1 MEQLN
6 LFTKTVDDTRQLTN
20 GREIVENNLRDQLNL
35 FHAEPGL
42 KIRAVLDAR
51 NLDDIAVEILADTV
65 AEKFYNGNADKNVKL
80 AVACSYKSGSGRC
93 YEDGKPW
100 RSSRSFGR
108 ITVAVYDLMHVDE
121 DKSKKAFEEE
131 AAALSSERAK
141 ELGFFLDNN
150 GIAYGRYGF
159 YVTHFIGNIMKLGKV

>member
-1 MEQLN
+1 MQQLN
-6 LFTKTVDDTRQLTN
+6 LFSGDTDDSEQLFDS
-20 GREIVENNLRDQLNL
+20 REIVENNPRDQLNL

-65 AEKFYNGNADKNVKL
+65 AERFYNGNADKNVRL
-80 AVACSYKSGSGRC
+80 AVAYSYKSGSGRC
-93 YEDGKPW
+93 YEDDKPW

-108 ITVAVYDLMHVDE
+108 ITVVVYDLMHVDE
-121 DKSKKAFEEE
+121 DKSKKAFEED
-131 AAALSSERAK
+131 AAALSSGRAK
-141 ELGFFLDNN
+141 ELGFVLDNN

-159 YVTHFIGNIMKLGKV
+159 YVTHFMGDIRRLGKV